1 MIKRELKVNLKSFI
15 IWLLILIIMFSFVYA
30 IYPFIIT
37 DETMKSIDDFVNVL
51 PPEVLKAFNMDM
63 ASISTAYGWLTSEGF
78 MFILLIIGFYSSF
91 LGGTILL
98 KEENDKTIEYINSL
112 PVKRSKI
119 VFSKVLVAL
128 TFIIG
133 IVLIMAI
140 FNYLALLLFDDF
152 NHKQYLLLSITPLF
166 MALPLFSINLFISTF
181 MKKTKK
187 TIAISLGMVFI
198 FYILNVLSEIS
209 EKVEFIKY
217 FSLYTLSDIRH
228 VITSVSI
235 NPVCVI
241 ISLVISIIFITG
253 AFIKYNKKELV

>member
-98 KEENDKTIEYINSL
+98 KEENDKTIEYVNSL
-112 PVKRSKI
+112 PGKRSKI

-133 IVLIMAI
+133 IVLIMSI

-198 FYILNVLSEIS
+198 FYMLNVLSEIS

-217 FSLYTLSDIRH
+217 FSLYTLADIRH

-235 NPVCVI
+235 NPVCII